1 MTITMGL
8 ASSMPA
14 EAAGKSAGKSKQ
26 NSAHAGAEAVSGG
39 FESVLASLDE
49 DRSADSAEDSA
60 AKASNVDASSDLTGA
75 PVATQS
81 ETEATRQM
89 LLAGAGHSAKEQV
102 NADAASDADLAP
114 RGADADVSLS
124 GQIPSL
130 DVVNA
135 DLAGTMPK
143 PATDAAQ
150 PGSLNGQVPSLDAD
164 VVGAMPK
171 PATDAVRSASLNVQ
185 IPGLD
190 MVNADVAETMSQP
203 ATDAARLPQSRLA
216 GVQSDVGHHRIG
228 TLLDGAKGEA
238 VSAEERNSA
247 NAKFLKA
254 AKDEKLTRSQGV
266 LGVSDDARIKA
277 KEVVFEQL
285 KVADEEMG
293 QGFDLLKN
301 AVSEP
306 VKRVQDFFAAQQSF
320 VDTLGNAHSEATTH
334 ANFKSLDGVPELLP
348 ADAAASE
355 TQVSYWTAGDVQKAE
370 MTLDGLG
377 EDPVGVSISVH
388 GKDADVAFRTDEI
401 QTRALL
407 EASGNKLKDLLSR
420 EGMVLTGMSVGGNG
434 SGNPNPHGNGRRH
447 QQSSVKT
454 LFDGVDSVVRRES
467 GVRSAGVIGKSLDL
481 FV

>member
-1 MTITMGL
+1 
-8 ASSMPA
+8 
-14 EAAGKSAGKSKQ
+14 
-26 NSAHAGAEAVSGG
+26 
-39 FESVLASLDE
+39 
-49 DRSADSAEDSA
+49 
-60 AKASNVDASSDLTGA
+60 
-75 PVATQS
+75 
-81 ETEATRQM
+81 
-89 LLAGAGHSAKEQV
+89 
-102 NADAASDADLAP
+102 
-114 RGADADVSLS
+114 
-124 GQIPSL
+124 
-130 DVVNA
+130 
-135 DLAGTMPK
+135 
-143 PATDAAQ
+143 
-150 PGSLNGQVPSLDAD
+150 
-164 VVGAMPK
+164 MPK